1 MRMAPTATRTD
12 EARNDH
18 DWGWIGLIGLAGLA
32 GLAGRRKREEM
43 RAPRA
48 RRDEDPLG
56 CTIDNSESRFPS
68 GSLVNTSQIP
78 YQA

>member
-18 DWGWIGLIGLAGLA
+18 DWGWVGLIGLAGLA

-43 RAPRA
+43 RGRE
-48 RRDEDPLG
+48 RDV
-56 CTIDNSESRFPS
+56 TKIRS
-68 GSLVNTSQIP
+68 
-78 YQA
+78 AA